1 MQFKFVKCL
10 SNCLIDSFP
19 VIETVMQHYS
29 STSNTLYNVVININ
43 TGIWTI
49 LRSFGMQILKLIREV
64 KVLGK
69 MVVGKLIEVFNKV
82 LIFSI

>member
-1 MQFKFVKCL
+1 M
-10 SNCLIDSFP
+10 
-19 VIETVMQHYS
+19 
-29 STSNTLYNVVININ
+29 
-43 TGIWTI
+43 
-49 LRSFGMQILKLIREV
+49 KLIREV